1 MKAAESLSHYTEA
14 MTRSQFFMTGVA
26 FAIPAIAAERT
37 AAEEANLALVSDFC
51 AAFATRD
58 MTKIASYP

>member
-1 MKAAESLSHYTEA
+1 
-14 MTRSQFFMTGVA
+14 MTGVA